1 MDPDINIMK
10 RQMAEE
16 TEEKYFLL
24 NRIKELNEEIVEL
37 KARIDRMIA
46 MKRTQELSKK
56 KEGDEAPAKAMG
68 EGASNPFQVH
78 FDKDG
83 KSYKSKGTKSAADK
97 IATNISA
104 NRKKGPMKYDPYKGT
119 DGRD

>member
-1 MDPDINIMK
+1 MRGNRDP
-10 RQMAEE
+10 R
-16 TEEKYFLL
+16 
-24 NRIKELNEEIVEL
+24 NEEFASEEASMTPGEIAL
-37 KARIDRMIA
+37 QKKKARLDRMIA
-46 MKRTQELSKK
+46 MKRTQQLSKK
-56 KEGDEAPAKAMG
+56 KSGDAQPTKAMS

-78 FDKDG
+78 FDKGG
-83 KSYKSKGTKSAADK
+83 KSYKSKGTRSAADK

>member
-37 KARIDRMIA
+37 KARIHRMENPSTI
-46 MKRTQELSKK
+46 S
-56 KEGDEAPAKAMG
+56 GDEK
-68 EGASNPFQVH
+68 
-78 FDKDG
+78 
-83 KSYKSKGTKSAADK
+83 TW
-97 IATNISA
+97 
-104 NRKKGPMKYDPYKGT
+104 
-119 DGRD
+119 